1 MPGTHKSP
9 LYKGISK
16 NYKKMPKGQ
25 RGFKMTSPLLKKNMS
40 GEEIKKV
47 VEMNKKYKDNP
58 EFKKW
63 KDKKF
68 GGKTTISE
76 DNSKITIVKPK
87 KS

>member
-1 MPGTHKSP
+1 MERKSKSGPFKMKSP
-9 LYKGISK
+9 LK
-16 NYKKMPKGQ
+16 N
-25 RGFKMTSPLLKKNMS
+25 NMS
-40 GEEIKKV
+40 KEEMKNI

>member
-47 VEMNKKYKDNP
+47 VEMNKKYKGTP
-58 EFKKW
+58 GCQEFG
-63 KDKKF
+63 D
-68 GGKTTISE
+68 
-76 DNSKITIVKPK
+76 
-87 KS
+87 

>member
-1 MPGTHKSP
+1 MPGKHKSP
-9 LYKGISK
+9 LYKGIGK
-16 NYKKMPKGQ
+16 YTKKAKGQ
-25 RGFKMTSPLLKKNMS
+25 RGFKMESPLKNNMS
-40 GEEIKKV
+40 KEEMKNI

>member
-1 MPGTHKSP
+1 MPGKHKSP

-16 NYKKMPKGQ
+16 NYKQMPKGQ
-25 RGFKMTSPLLKKNMS
+25 RGFKMESPLKNNMS
-40 GEEIKKV
+40 KEEMKNI

-76 DNSKITIVKPK
+76 DSSKITIVRPK